1 VDRSFVGGMEG
12 SERDRTLVRSVIDM
26 AHDLGYRVV
35 AEGIETDATFELLK
49 QWGCDEGQG
58 YLMARPM
65 PAAEIENFMRVTTCA
80 AVA

>member
-1 VDRSFVGGMEG
+1 
-12 SERDRTLVRSVIDM
+12 M

-35 AEGIETDATFELLK
+35 AEGIETDATYELLK

-65 PAAEIENFMRVTTCA
+65 PAAEVENFMRGETHA
-80 AVA
+80 AAA